1 MKDSNKQ
8 KERIDA
14 AVEAAVDAAALLE
27 SGMDSSEPAPVG
39 QTIEQ
44 VHSPDNEQAV
54 VPTPSEFVRD
64 HIQVVYVGDSKP
76 SQAGESASTEG
87 DVGTDGD
94 AVESTDEQPEH
105 LTDMVNAPLPADTS
119 LPVGVLPLVEM
130 YAVSQLAFAADKVK
144 NKKMPAGVYI
154 MVMVPEASHGQPS
167 GQGEDETA
175 SPATRLP
182 APQVYL
188 TANDGQHIHIVT
200 PDKDAA
206 EELTLPDTRLGAQR
220 LVAACARGEA
230 PPYMTT
236 TTATT
241 DAAGV
246 TWHRFNLFMPVNTL
260 KQLMSTV
267 KAADMKQA
275 ATAQGTARRS
285 LSGVI
290 HYTHTEQARSLAMLP
305 ASERRGGTG
314 MFKLVLADGMV
325 YPLLDAEHFG
335 TKPDSV
341 DQYCRIVMQIT
352 KKACIEYQPFADLTD
367 ERNLL
372 QGRASPLDAHTTP
385 ATLSSVLIDM
395 HKHLL
400 KFDKGAVMMQLATAH
415 RACDVNTWASE
426 VSVLRRSIVATTRYL
441 PHTIHNVIDRD
452 WTLPGQ

>member
-1 MKDSNKQ
+1 MKESNKQ

-27 SGMDSSEPAPVG
+27 GGTEITGPAAPV
-39 QTIEQ
+39 QVVEQ
-44 VHSPDNEQAV
+44 VHSPDNEQVA
-54 VPTPSEFVRD
+54 VPTPSEFIRD

-76 SQAGESASTEG
+76 SQVGESASTEG
-87 DVGTDGD
+87 DVGTD
-94 AVESTDEQPEH
+94 ESGVDSTEEQPEH

-119 LPVGVLPLVEM
+119 LPIGVLPLVDL
-130 YAVSQLAFAADKVK
+130 YAVSQLALVTDKDKVK
-144 NKKMPAGVYI
+144 KVPAGVYI

-230 PPYMTT
+230 PPHMV
-236 TTATT
+236 TT

-246 TWHRFNLFMPVNTL
+246 TWHRFNLFMPVNML

-267 KAADMKQA
+267 KAADMRRA
-275 ATAQGTARRS
+275 VTAQGTGRWA

-290 HYTHTEQARSLAMLP
+290 HYTHTEQAQSLARLP
-305 ASERRGGTG
+305 AGERRGGTG

-335 TKPDSV
+335 IKPDRVEQFCCS
-341 DQYCRIVMQIT
+341 VMQIT
-352 KKACIEYQPFADLTD
+352 KKACLDYQAFADLTD
-367 ERNLL
+367 EKNLL
-372 QGRASPLDAHTTP
+372 QGRTSPLDAHTTP
-385 ATLSSVLIDM
+385 ATLSSVLVDI

-415 RACDVNTWASE
+415 RVCDVNTWASE

>member
-1 MKDSNKQ
+1 MKESKKQ

-14 AVEAAVDAAALLE
+14 AIDAAVDAAALLE
-27 SGMDSSEPAPVG
+27 SGMDSSEPTPVG
-39 QTIEQ
+39 QTVEQ
-44 VHSPDNEQAV
+44 VYSPDNEQAV
-54 VPTPSEFVRD
+54 VPTPSEFIRD

-76 SQAGESASTEG
+76 SQVGESAST
-87 DVGTDGD
+87 GD
-94 AVESTDEQPEH
+94 AVESTEEQPEQ
-105 LTDMVNAPLPADTS
+105 LAALVNEPLPADTS
-119 LPVGVLPLVEM
+119 LPIGVLPLADM
-130 YAVSQLAFAADKVK
+130 YAVSPLVFAADKVK

-154 MVMVPEASHGQPS
+154 MVMVPEASRNQS
-167 GQGEDETA
+167 DNQGREVDETA
-175 SPATRLP
+175 SPATKLP

-188 TANDGQHIHIVT
+188 TTNDGQHIHIVT

-206 EELTLPDTRLGAQR
+206 EALTLPDTRLGAQR

-230 PPYMTT
+230 PPHMV
-236 TTATT
+236 TT
-241 DAAGV
+241 DAADI

-267 KAADMKQA
+267 KAADMRRI
-275 ATAQGTARRS
+275 ATAQGTARWS

-290 HYTHTEQARSLAMLP
+290 HYTHTEQARSLASLP
-305 ASERRGGTG
+305 AGERRGGTG
-314 MFKLVLADGMV
+314 MFKLVLADGTV

-341 DQYCRIVMQIT
+341 DQYCRNIMQIT

-367 ERNLL
+367 EQNLL

-385 ATLSSVLIDM
+385 ATLSSVLVDI

-415 RACDVNTWASE
+415 RACDVNLWASE
-426 VSVLRRSIVATTRYL
+426 VGVLRRSIVATTRYL
-441 PHTIHNVIDRD
+441 PRIIHDVIDRN